1 MNNIDYSNYK
11 QKIQSRS
18 FLKFLIGILPRFYN
32 HFCAEI
38 NRKVA
43 QINGASIGKNTY
55 ITFRLALKSNK
66 NLIVGHSTIIET
78 SNLDLRDK
86 ISIGNH
92 VIINKNVTIIRA
104 SHNVDSKDF
113 ETISNPLLV
122 NDFVWIATNAS
133 VLPSCKEIANGVVVG
148 AFSLLTKSIHDE
160 KVIFAGNPANLIRKR
175 ENVYSNLVVE
185 SLQGRDF
192 HKYIQFRNNKL

>member
-11 QKIQSRS
+11 LKIQSRS

-38 NRKVA
+38 NRKIA
-43 QINGASIGKNTY
+43 QLNGATIGKNTY

-66 NLIVGHSTIIET
+66 NLIVGNSSIIET

-92 VIINKNVTIIRA
+92 VIINKNVSIIRA

-113 ETISNPLLV
+113 ETISNSLLV
-122 NDFVWIATNAS
+122 NDFVWIATNAA
-133 VLPSCKEIANGVVVG
+133 VLPSCKEIANGSVVG
-148 AFSLLTKSIHDE
+148 AFAVVTKSILDE
-160 KVIFAGNPANLIRKR
+160 KVIFAGNPASLIRKR
-175 ENVYSNLVVE
+175 ENIYSNLVVE

-192 HKYIQFRNNKL
+192 HKYITFRNNKF

>member
-38 NRKVA
+38 NRKIA

-55 ITFRLALKSNK
+55 ITFRLALKANK
-66 NLIVGHSTIIET
+66 NLVVGHSTIIET

-86 ISIGNH
+86 IIIGNH

-104 SHNVDSKDF
+104 SHEVDSKSF
-113 ETISNPLLV
+113 ETISNALLI
-122 NDFVWIATNAS
+122 NDFVWIATNAAL
-133 VLPSCKEIANGVVVG
+133 LPSCKEIANGVVIG
-148 AFSLLTKSIHDE
+148 AFSVVTKSILDE
-160 KVIFAGNPANLIRKR
+160 KVIVAGNPATFIRKR

-192 HKYIQFRNNKL
+192 NKYIKSRNNKL